1 MNLIRHVRRLAGILA
16 GLGGALLAF
25 AGAAPVAMARPLP
38 PAGGSHY
45 PPPLPPAHTVAPV
58 YKIPVQTAAAAA
70 GGMPGWAIILIA
82 VGAALL
88 AAVAAVL
95 ADRAWASRRRAVTP
109 AT

>member
-25 AGAAPVAMARPLP
+25 AAAAPVAMARPLP
-38 PAGGSHY
+38 PTGGSHY

-58 YKIPVQTAAAAA
+58 YKIPVQTAAA
-70 GGMPGWAIILIA
+70 GGTPGWAIILIA
-82 VGAALL
+82 AGAALL

-109 AT
+109 AA

>member
-38 PAGGSHY
+38 PASGSYY

-58 YKIPVQTAAAAA
+58 YKIPVQTAAAA

-95 ADRAWASRRRAVTP
+95 TDRAWASRRRAVTP
-109 AT
+109 AA